1 MIVGV
6 AIAELHIPHAQSLKA
21 KRSVV
26 RRVRDHLRNR
36 LRVSV
41 AEVALQDV
49 HQRARLGI
57 AFVSSSGKKTDAR
70 FEDISAVI
78 EEDGD
83 AVLAG
88 WTTEVLDFDA
98 DVNLG
103 VHGFEFGDLT

>member
-6 AIAELHIPHAQSLKA
+6 AIAEIHIPHAQSLKA

-26 RRVRDHLRNR
+26 RSLKDHLRNR

-41 AEVALQDV
+41 AEVALNDL
-49 HQRARLGI
+49 HQRARLGVS
-57 AFVSSSGKKTDAR
+57 FVSSNPRKVDGM
-70 FEDISAVI
+70 FEAISSLI

-88 WTTEVLDFDA
+88 WTTESLEFDPEI
-98 DVNLG
+98 NLG
-103 VHGFEFGDLT
+103 IHGFEIGDMT